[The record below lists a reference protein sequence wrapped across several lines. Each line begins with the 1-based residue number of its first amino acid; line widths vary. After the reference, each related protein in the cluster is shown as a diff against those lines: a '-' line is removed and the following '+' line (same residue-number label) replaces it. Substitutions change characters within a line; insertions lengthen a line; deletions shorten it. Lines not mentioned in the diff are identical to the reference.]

1 MNPCTTPVQVCRFST
16 SPTSI
21 APACLLLCVLRGVL
35 QWVGR
40 TLAASVGLGL
50 VLVQV
55 LSHYNVITV
64 NWSVVH
70 QQARQVLDS
79 TGDG

>member
-1 MNPCTTPVQVCRFST
+1 MS
-16 SPTSI
+16 
-21 APACLLLCVLRGVL
+21 AALLACVLM

-40 TLAASVGLGL
+40 TLAASLGMGL
-50 VLVQV
+50 VLIQV
-55 LSHYNVITV
+55 LSYYNVITV

-70 QQARQVLDS
+70 KQARQVLDT

>member
-1 MNPCTTPVQVCRFST
+1 
-16 SPTSI
+16 
-21 APACLLLCVLRGVL
+21 LLL
-35 QWVGR
+35 QFVGR
-40 TLAASVGLGL
+40 TLAASVGIGL

-55 LSHYNVITV
+55 LSYYNVITV

-70 QQARQVLDS
+70 KQARQVLDT

>member
-1 MNPCTTPVQVCRFST
+1 
-16 SPTSI
+16 
-21 APACLLLCVLRGVL
+21 VLRGVL

>member
-1 MNPCTTPVQVCRFST
+1 
-16 SPTSI
+16 
-21 APACLLLCVLRGVL
+21 VL

-40 TLAASVGLGL
+40 TLAASLGLGL
-50 VLVQV
+50 VLIQV
-55 LSHYNVITV
+55 MSHYNLISV

-70 QQARQVLDS
+70 RQARQVLDT

>member
-1 MNPCTTPVQVCRFST
+1 MLQLHFALSHDA
-16 SPTSI
+16 SP
-21 APACLLLCVLRGVL
+21 CVLRSATLPVL

-55 LSHYNVITV
+55 LSYYNVITV

-70 QQARQVLDS
+70 KQARQVLD
-79 TGDG
+79 TTNDG